1 MKPKI
6 FSKKF
11 DYNKSREVFWIQDKL
26 RARKMSLDQAF
37 SQPLNEPLN
46 EYQSLKEQECMERLR
61 EQYDVVP
68 NFSQLSEAY
77 QKDS

>member
-11 DYNKSREVFWIQDKL
+11 DYNKSRQVFWIQDKL
-26 RARKMSLDQAF
+26 RARKMSLNQAF
-37 SQPLNEPLN
+37 GQPLN
-46 EYQSLKEQECMERLR
+46 EYQPLKEQECMERLR
-61 EQYDVVP
+61 KQYDVVP

>member
-6 FSKKF
+6 FSNKF

-37 SQPLNEPLN
+37 VQPLN

-61 EQYDVVP
+61 KQYDVVP

>member
-37 SQPLNEPLN
+37 SQPLNE
-46 EYQSLKEQECMERLR
+46 YQSLKEQECMERLR